1 MTVKFRSKSIGN
13 GSAVSV
19 AVVVAV
25 LGTPLGARMALA
37 APLAQ
42 KTTAS
47 APPALPP
54 AGGKA
59 VSDAS
64 TEPAPVSLP
73 VGYVIGAEDI
83 LSIRYWKDENL
94 STDVAVRPD
103 GKISLQLLNDV
114 DAAGLTPEQLRAKL
128 MEQSKRYLEDPNIT
142 VIVKEIRSRKVFITG
157 EVERAGTYPLTT
169 STTVLQLIALAG
181 GLREYADGKNIVIV
195 RTEHGK
201 SASYRFNYRD
211 VISRKNLNQNIELKP
226 GDTVIVP

>member
-1 MTVKFRSKSIGN
+1 MTVKFRSKSIG
-13 GSAVSV
+13 SAVSV
-19 AVVVAV
+19 AVAVVV
-25 LGTPLGARMALA
+25 LGTSLGARTAWT
-37 APLAQ
+37 APIAQ

-47 APPALPP
+47 APPAPPP
-54 AGGKA
+54 AGGKGA
-59 VSDAS
+59 SDAS
-64 TEPAPVSLP
+64 TSPPPVSLP
-73 VGYVIGAEDI
+73 ADYVIGAEDI

-114 DAAGLTPEQLRAKL
+114 DAAGLTPEQLRLKL

-195 RTEHGK
+195 RTENGK

-211 VISRKNLNQNIELKP
+211 VITRKNLNQNIELRP